1 MLNHPKTEFEAIRRN
16 KLYEEVADRLQQW
29 ILDEM
34 KPGDKLP
41 PERQLAEM
49 FGVGRSSIR
58 DAVRRLQAMG
68 LVEPRQGHGTV
79 VCEVS
84 DHSIISPL
92 SSVLHQEMRSSSP
105 NCSMFARS
113 SSPELPPARPAMPR
127 RSRSPRME
135 EILQRQAGK
144 LSRGESAIEEDSE
157 FHYCLALA
165 ADNSVVLRVL
175 DVLMDLLQKSREQS
189 LQLKGRPARSLVG
202 HRRIVAAIKRKDAA
216 GAEAAMRQ
224 HLEEIETII
233 VETKCNAA
241 ETHKRLK
248 RNQRM
253 EVANGPA
260 FRG

>member
-1 MLNHPKTEFEAIRRN
+1 MGQTVISPKTEFEAIRRS
-16 KLYEEVADRLQQW
+16 KLYEEVADRLQRW

-34 KPGDKLP
+34 KTGDKLP
-41 PERQLAEM
+41 PERLLAEM

-68 LVEPRQGHGTV
+68 MVEPRQGHGTV

-92 SSVLHQEMRSSSP
+92 SSVLIRKSKLVAELLDVRKIIEP
-105 NCSMFARS
+105 GIAARAAGNA
-113 SSPELPPARPAMPR
+113 SPEQISA
-127 RSRSPRME
+127 ME

-175 DVLMDLLQKSREQS
+175 DVLMDLLQKSRERS
-189 LQLKGRPARSLVG
+189 LQIKGRPAKSLVG
-202 HRRIVAAIKRKDAA
+202 HRQIVAAIERKDAA

-233 VETKCNAA
+233 VETEIK
-241 ETHKRLK
+241 
-248 RNQRM
+248 
-253 EVANGPA
+253 
-260 FRG
+260 

>member
-1 MLNHPKTEFEAIRRN
+1 MKHPKPEFEAIRRS
-16 KLYEEVADRLQQW
+16 KLYEEVADKLQKW

-41 PERQLAEM
+41 PERRLEEL

-92 SSVLHQEMRSSSP
+92 SSVLVRKSKLVAELLDVRKIIEP
-105 NCSMFARS
+105 GIAARAAGKA
-113 SSPELPPARPAMPR
+113 SPEQI
-127 RSRSPRME
+127 SKME
-135 EILQRQAGK
+135 EILRRQGRK
-144 LSRGESAIEEDSE
+144 LERGESAIEEDSE
-157 FHYCLALA
+157 FHYYLALA
-165 ADNSVVLRVL
+165 ANNSVVLRVL

-189 LQLKGRPARSLVG
+189 LQLKGRPAKSLAG

-216 GAEAAMRQ
+216 GAESAMRQ

-233 VETKCNAA
+233 VVQPATTETQTQND
-241 ETHKRLK
+241 
-248 RNQRM
+248 
-253 EVANGPA
+253 
-260 FRG
+260 

>member
-1 MLNHPKTEFEAIRRN
+1 VGQTLTPPKTEFEAIRRN

-41 PERQLAEM
+41 PERHLAEM

-68 LVEPRQGHGTV
+68 MVEPHQGFGTV

-92 SSVLHQEMRSSSP
+92 SSVLVRKSKLVAELLDVRKIIEP
-105 NCSMFARS
+105 GIAARAAGNA
-113 SSPELPPARPAMPR
+113 SPEQI
-127 RSRSPRME
+127 STME
-135 EILQRQAGK
+135 KILQGQARK
-144 LSRGESAIEEDSE
+144 LSRGESAIAEDSE

-189 LQLKGRPARSLVG
+189 LQIKGRPAKSLVG
-202 HRRIVAAIKRKDAA
+202 HRQIVAAIKRKDAA
-216 GAEAAMRQ
+216 GAESAMRQ

-233 VETKCNAA
+233 VETKHDKTN
-241 ETHKRLK
+241 
-248 RNQRM
+248 ND
-253 EVANGPA
+253 
-260 FRG
+260 

>member
-1 MLNHPKTEFEAIRRN
+1 VDQTVVAPKIEFETIRRS

-41 PERQLAEM
+41 PERQLAET

-68 LVEPRQGHGTV
+68 MVEPRQGHGTV
-79 VCEVS
+79 ICEVS

-92 SSVLHQEMRSSSP
+92 SSVLIRNSKLVAELLDVRKIIEPGIS
-105 NCSMFARS
+105 ARAAGNA
-113 SSPELPPARPAMPR
+113 SPEQISA
-127 RSRSPRME
+127 ME
-135 EILQRQAGK
+135 EILQRQGKK
-144 LSRGESAIEEDSE
+144 LSRGESAIEEDTE

-189 LQLKGRPARSLVG
+189 LQIKGRPAKSLIG
-202 HRRIVAAIKRKDAA
+202 HRQIVAAIKRKDGA

-233 VETKCNAA
+233 VETNCRDKNA
-241 ETHKRLK
+241 
-248 RNQRM
+248 
-253 EVANGPA
+253 
-260 FRG
+260 

>member
-1 MLNHPKTEFEAIRRN
+1 MGQMLKDPKPEFEAIRRN
-16 KLYEEVADRLQQW
+16 KLYEEVADKLQQW

-41 PERQLAEM
+41 PERRLEEL

-92 SSVLHQEMRSSSP
+92 SSVLVRKCKLVAELLDVRKIIEP
-105 NCSMFARS
+105 GIAARAAGNAS
-113 SSPELPPARPAMPR
+113 AEQVSK
-127 RSRSPRME
+127 ME
-135 EILQRQAGK
+135 EILRRQGK
-144 LSRGESAIEEDSE
+144 KLERGGSAIEEDTE
-157 FHYCLALA
+157 FHYYLALA
-165 ADNSVVLRVL
+165 ANNSVVLRVL
-175 DVLMDLLQKSREQS
+175 DVLMDLLQKSREHS
-189 LQLKGRPARSLVG
+189 LQLKGRPAKSLAG

-216 GAEAAMRQ
+216 GAESAMRQ

-233 VETKCNAA
+233 AVQPATIETQTQND
-241 ETHKRLK
+241 
-248 RNQRM
+248 
-253 EVANGPA
+253 
-260 FRG
+260 

>member
-1 MLNHPKTEFEAIRRN
+1 MLTHPKTEFEAIHRN
-16 KLYEEVADRLQQW
+16 KLYEEVADKLQQW

-79 VCEVS
+79 ICEVS

-92 SSVLHQEMRSSSP
+92 SSVLVRKWKLVAELLDVRKIIEP
-105 NCSMFARS
+105 GIAARAAGNA
-113 SSPELPPARPAMPR
+113 SPEHISA
-127 RSRSPRME
+127 ME
-135 EILQRQAGK
+135 EILQRQGGK
-144 LSRGESAIEEDSE
+144 LSRGESAIAEDSE

-189 LQLKGRPARSLVG
+189 LQLKGRPARSLAG

-216 GAEAAMRQ
+216 GAEAAMRK

-233 VETKCNAA
+233 VQTNVTTETQND
-241 ETHKRLK
+241 
-248 RNQRM
+248 
-253 EVANGPA
+253 
-260 FRG
+260 

>member
-1 MLNHPKTEFEAIRRN
+1 LTRPKPEFEAIRRN
-16 KLYEEVADRLQQW
+16 KLYEEVADKLQQW
-29 ILDEM
+29 ILAEM

-58 DAVRRLQAMG
+58 DAARRLQAMG

-84 DHSIISPL
+84 DDSIISPL
-92 SSVLHQEMRSSSP
+92 SSVLVRRWKLVDELLDVRKIIEP
-105 NCSMFARS
+105 GIAARAAGNA
-113 SSPELPPARPAMPR
+113 SPEHI
-127 RSRSPRME
+127 STME
-135 EILQRQAGK
+135 EILRRQAGK
-144 LSRGESAIEEDSE
+144 LGRGQSAIDEDSE

-189 LQLKGRPARSLVG
+189 LQLKGRPAKSLAG

-216 GAEAAMRQ
+216 GAEIAMRQ
-224 HLEEIETII
+224 HLEEIETML
-233 VETKCNAA
+233 VETSVTT
-241 ETHKRLK
+241 ETQHD
-248 RNQRM
+248 
-253 EVANGPA
+253 
-260 FRG
+260 

>member
-1 MLNHPKTEFEAIRRN
+1 MTLSIDQLNHCKGDPVGQQLTSPKTEFEAIRRN
-16 KLYEEVADRLQQW
+16 KLYEEVADRLQRW
-29 ILDEM
+29 ILDEK

-49 FGVGRSSIR
+49 FGVGRSSVR

-68 LVEPRQGHGTV
+68 LVEPLQGHGTV
-79 VCEVS
+79 VCEIS

-92 SSVLHQEMRSSSP
+92 SSVLLRKWKLVAELLDVRKIIEP
-105 NCSMFARS
+105 GIAARAAGNA
-113 SSPELPPARPAMPR
+113 SPEHI
-127 RSRSPRME
+127 SKME
-135 EILQRQAGK
+135 EILKRQSAK
-144 LSRGESAIEEDSE
+144 LSRRESAIEEDSE

-189 LQLKGRPARSLVG
+189 LQLKGRPAKSLSG

-216 GAEAAMRQ
+216 GAEIAMRQ

-233 VETKCNAA
+233 AKTSVEA
-241 ETHKRLK
+241 ETQ
-248 RNQRM
+248 ND
-253 EVANGPA
+253 
-260 FRG
+260 

>member
-1 MLNHPKTEFEAIRRN
+1 MLTNPRIEFEAIRRN
-16 KLYEEVADRLQQW
+16 KLYEEVADKLQQW
-29 ILDEM
+29 ILAEM

-41 PERQLAEM
+41 PERQLAEL

-84 DHSIISPL
+84 DHSIVSPL
-92 SSVLHQEMRSSSP
+92 SSVLVRKWKLVAELLDVRKIIEP
-105 NCSMFARS
+105 GIAARAAGNAS
-113 SSPELPPARPAMPR
+113 TEQISAL
-127 RSRSPRME
+127 E
-135 EILQRQAGK
+135 EIMERQSAK

-189 LQLKGRPARSLVG
+189 LQVKGRPARSLAG
-202 HRRIVAAIKRKDAA
+202 HRRIVSAIQRKDAA
-216 GAEAAMRQ
+216 EAEAAMRQ

-233 VETKCNAA
+233 VETTVAT
-241 ETHKRLK
+241 ETH
-248 RNQRM
+248 ND
-253 EVANGPA
+253 
-260 FRG
+260 

>member
-1 MLNHPKTEFEAIRRN
+1 MLTHTKTEFEAIHRN
-16 KLYEEVADRLQQW
+16 KLYEEVADKLQRW

-49 FGVGRSSIR
+49 FAVGRSSIR

-68 LVEPRQGHGTV
+68 MVEPHQGFGTV

-92 SSVLHQEMRSSSP
+92 SSVLIRKSKLVAELLDVRKIIEP
-105 NCSMFARS
+105 GIAARAAGNA
-113 SSPELPPARPAMPR
+113 SPEQI
-127 RSRSPRME
+127 STME
-135 EILQRQAGK
+135 KILQRQARK
-144 LSRGESAIEEDSE
+144 LSRGESAIAEDSE

-189 LQLKGRPARSLVG
+189 LQVSGRPAKSLVG
-202 HRRIVAAIKRKDAA
+202 HRQIVAAIKRKDAA
-216 GAEAAMRQ
+216 EAESAMRE

-233 VETKCNAA
+233 VETKNDK
-241 ETHKRLK
+241 TH
-248 RNQRM
+248 ND
-253 EVANGPA
+253 
-260 FRG
+260 

>member
-1 MLNHPKTEFEAIRRN
+1 MCQMLTQAKPEFEAIRRN
-16 KLYEEVADRLQQW
+16 KLYEEVADKLQQW

-49 FGVGRSSIR
+49 FGVGRSSVR

-92 SSVLHQEMRSSSP
+92 SSVLLRKWKLVGELLDVRKIIEP
-105 NCSMFARS
+105 GIAARAAGNA
-113 SSPELPPARPAMPR
+113 SPEHI
-127 RSRSPRME
+127 STME
-135 EILQRQAGK
+135 EILRRQGGK
-144 LSRGESAIEEDSE
+144 LSRGESAIAEDSE

-165 ADNSVVLRVL
+165 ADNSVL

-189 LQLKGRPARSLVG
+189 LQLKGRPAKSLAG

-216 GAEAAMRQ
+216 GAEIAMRQ

-233 VETKCNAA
+233 VETSVTT
-241 ETHKRLK
+241 ETQ
-248 RNQRM
+248 ND
-253 EVANGPA
+253 
-260 FRG
+260 

>member
-1 MLNHPKTEFEAIRRN
+1 MGQTLIPPKTEFEAIRRN
-16 KLYEEVADRLQQW
+16 KLYEEVADRLQRW

-34 KPGDKLP
+34 KSGDKLP

-68 LVEPRQGHGTV
+68 MVEPRQGHGTV

-92 SSVLHQEMRSSSP
+92 SSVLIRKSKLVAELLDVRKIIEP
-105 NCSMFARS
+105 GIAARAAGNA
-113 SSPELPPARPAMPR
+113 SPEQISAM
-127 RSRSPRME
+127 E
-135 EILQRQAGK
+135 KILQRQAGK

-189 LQLKGRPARSLVG
+189 LQIKGRPAKSLAG
-202 HRRIVAAIKRKDAA
+202 HRQIVAAIKRKDGA
-216 GAEAAMRQ
+216 GAEAFMRQ

-233 VETKCNAA
+233 VESKLQRPNA
-241 ETHKRLK
+241 
-248 RNQRM
+248 
-253 EVANGPA
+253 
-260 FRG
+260 